1 MQKTIYVL
9 LAFSLLFSVAPL
21 PSSVLANEATEAPAQ
36 MDVYSDSEGKEVL
49 QTISS
54 EMEFTLL
61 KSGTEFSK
69 ISFLDS
75 ESNESIVGYLSNL
88 NIHSLSTRENTETT
102 IPSLPKDEK
111 TETQQKASSI
121 SSLKKA
127 TLAPATATIKGVAL
141 KSPTNIYETNN
152 TSSNVLKSYAQG
164 TLLTYSESSY
174 SNFYQATVYV
184 NGVAMTG
191 YIYKNDVEL
200 PVSNPQNIKGV
211 AIKNPTVIYAKA
223 SPESKGIKTYAQ
235 GSNLTYK
242 PYINGWYQA
251 TVYINSKAVTGYIDA
266 KDVTV
271 PTTSP
276 IAQKGI
282 GLAAPTAVYAKASET
297 AKILK
302 KYAQGSILSSETYIP
317 GWSKATVTINGKKNI
332 GYIKEADLQPLLAER
347 GEGGKGIGL
356 VQPTAIY
363 TKAAESSKVL
373 KTYAQG
379 TVLQYKTLSED
390 WNEATVY
397 VNGKATTGYLKTKDL
412 EDAWSSSQ
420 ILKGFALKSPTNIYS
435 KAAVNSKVLKTYK
448 MRTVLSYRELSAN
461 WFECTVTINGKKVTG
476 YIHANDVKG
485 VSYYE
490 LSIDQAVA
498 MQMKVNPQT
507 DSSGSWKTATAVQT
521 EYYLNPTNFLQTT
534 SSFYQFLDLSSV
546 AGTNASELNSTVLK
560 NKGIL
565 SGQASSFISAAKT
578 YGINEIY
585 LISHALLETGHGN
598 SALANGIVVSSIDG
612 KAVTPKKVYNMY
624 GIGAIDKCP
633 EQCGSEY
640 AYKAG
645 WFTPEAAVIGGAQ
658 FIGNGY
664 INAGQNTL
672 YKMRW
677 NPEKMVANGYATHQ
691 YASDIGWAVKQTVQ
705 IANMYSQLSKYNLT
719 LEIPNYLNNN

>member
-21 PSSVLANEATEAPAQ
+21 PSSVLAKEADRQTTE
-36 MDVYSDSEGKEVL
+36 MDVYSDSEGKEMV

-54 EMEFTLL
+54 EKDFTILE
-61 KSGTEFSK
+61 SGTEFSK

-75 ESNESIVGYLSNL
+75 ESNETIVGYLSNL

-102 IPSLPKDEK
+102 IPSLPMDEK
-111 TETQQKASSI
+111 TEIQQKTRSVHKS
-121 SSLKKA
+121 
-127 TLAPATATIKGVAL
+127 TLAVTTAAIKGVAL
-141 KSPTNIYETNN
+141 RSPTNIYQTNN

-174 SNFYQATVYV
+174 SDFYQATVYV
-184 NGVAMTG
+184 NGVAVTG
-191 YIYKNDVEL
+191 FIYKNDVEL
-200 PVSNPQNIKGV
+200 PVSNTQNIKGV
-211 AIKNPTVIYAKA
+211 AITNPTVIYAKA
-223 SPESKGIKTYAQ
+223 SAGSKGIKTYAQ
-235 GSNLTYK
+235 GSTLTYK
-242 PYINGWYQA
+242 PYITGWYQA

-276 IAQKGI
+276 IAEKGI
-282 GLAAPTAVYAKASET
+282 GLAVPTAVYAKASES

-302 KYAQGSILSSETYIP
+302 TYVQGSILSYETYIA
-317 GWSKATVTINGKKNI
+317 GWKKATVTIKGKKNT
-332 GYIKEADLQPLLAER
+332 GYIKEADLQPLLADK
-347 GEGGKGIGL
+347 GESSKGIGL
-356 VQPTAIY
+356 AQPTVIY

-412 EDAWSSSQ
+412 EEAWSSSQ

-435 KAAVNSKVLKTYK
+435 KASVNSKVLKTYK

-461 WFECTVTINGKKVTG
+461 WFVCTVTVNGKKVTG

-485 VSYYE
+485 VSYYD
-490 LSIDQAVA
+490 LTIDQALA

-507 DSSGSWKTATAVQT
+507 DSSGSWKTATAAQT
-521 EYYLNPTNFLQTT
+521 EYYLNPANFLQTT

-565 SGQASSFISAAKT
+565 SGQASSFISGAKT
-578 YGINEIY
+578 YRINEIY

-598 SALANGIVVSSIDG
+598 SSLANGIVVSKVDG
-612 KAVTPKKVYNMY
+612 KSVTPKKVYNMY
-624 GIGAIDKCP
+624 GIGAVDKCP

-645 WFTPEAAVIGGAQ
+645 WFTPEAAIIGGAQ

-705 IANMYSQLSKYNLT
+705 IANMYNQLSKYNLT